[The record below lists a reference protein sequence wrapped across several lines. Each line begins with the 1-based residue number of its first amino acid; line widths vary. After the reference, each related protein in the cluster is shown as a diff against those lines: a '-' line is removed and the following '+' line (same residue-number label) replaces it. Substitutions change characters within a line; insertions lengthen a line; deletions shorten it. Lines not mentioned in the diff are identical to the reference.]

1 MKCFLRLNEHLLKNG
16 NNLRQYNQV
25 LQENANKYNSFLV
38 IILSNFGKAF
48 AFFFANQIENY
59 PTNLS

>member
-1 MKCFLRLNEHLLKNG
+1 MKFFLRLNEHLLNNG

-38 IILSNFGKAF
+38 IILSNFGKSF
-48 AFFFANQIENY
+48 AFFLQ
-59 PTNLS
+59 TK